1 MWKYFFDQYYQPS
14 KITSQVSVLM
24 IKHLVAMSFELSALS
39 KRGPLILRREI
50 FKLKIQKL

>member
-24 IKHLVAMSFELSALS
+24 IKHLVAMFFELSALS

-50 FKLKIQKL
+50 FKLKI